1 MENYKNPSLDIETRV
16 KDLLDRMTLE
26 EMILQT
32 DQYYGYDFTCRNE
45 NGDVEF
51 VDMQKL
57 DTLLHGNSVGSIQP
71 RGMTPRQ
78 VNQVQ
83 RYAVEHTRLGIP
95 FLFSEEA
102 LHGFY
107 NRHATS
113 FPQQIGLSA
122 TFHPELGRRMGHAI
136 ATEARAMGI
145 QETYSPVMDLIRDPR
160 YGRTEESYGEDT
172 CLCAAFAREVV
183 AGMQGERLTDPDSV
197 AAEPKHYVGY
207 GAPVGGLNCAPS
219 AMGRHQVFSE
229 CLPVFEAAFLES
241 GAVDAMWLLQFH
253 R

>member
-83 RYAVEHTRLGIP
+83 RYAVEHPRLGIP
-95 FLFSEEA
+95 FLFSE
-102 LHGFY
+102 
-107 NRHATS
+107 
-113 FPQQIGLSA
+113 
-122 TFHPELGRRMGHAI
+122 
-136 ATEARAMGI
+136 
-145 QETYSPVMDLIRDPR
+145 
-160 YGRTEESYGEDT
+160 
-172 CLCAAFAREVV
+172 
-183 AGMQGERLTDPDSV
+183 
-197 AAEPKHYVGY
+197 
-207 GAPVGGLNCAPS
+207 
-219 AMGRHQVFSE
+219 
-229 CLPVFEAAFLES
+229 
-241 GAVDAMWLLQFH
+241 
-253 R
+253 

>member
-1 MENYKNPSLDIETRV
+1 MEDYKNPSLDIETRV

-107 NRHATS
+107 NRNATS
-113 FPQQIGLSA
+113 FPQQIGLAA
-122 TFHPELGRRMGHAI
+122 TFQPELGRRMGHAI

-219 AMGRHQVFSE
+219 AMGRH
-229 CLPVFEAAFLES
+229 
-241 GAVDAMWLLQFH
+241 
-253 R
+253 